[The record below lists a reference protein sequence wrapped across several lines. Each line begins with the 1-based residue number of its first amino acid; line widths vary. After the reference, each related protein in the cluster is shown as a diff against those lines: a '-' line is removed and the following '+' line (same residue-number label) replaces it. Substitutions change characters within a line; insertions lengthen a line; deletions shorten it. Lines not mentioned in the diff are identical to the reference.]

1 MIQEFITNQMQYSE
15 IMPYLALPRKDQGPP
30 QNGKGSLHINEI
42 NELKQR
48 TSFVGQVLSE
58 PSPQPLSTNPIQP

>member
-1 MIQEFITNQMQYSE
+1 
-15 IMPYLALPRKDQGPP
+15 MPYLTLLFETPDTLLPRKDQCPL
-30 QNGKGSLHINEI
+30 QSGKGSLHINEI